1 MVERQVFN
9 VKKMGRRGAQKDM
22 VTDSASVTDS
32 VMYAYTASDFQLPW
46 RFTSRDWTPAARAEE
61 QPPAR
66 RQWVENSYI
75 YTI

>member
-32 VMYAYTASDFQLPW
+32 VMYAYRASDFQLPW
-46 RFTSRDWTPAARAEE
+46 RL
-61 QPPAR
+61 
-66 RQWVENSYI
+66 I
-75 YTI
+75 YQS